1 MTKSTTLYSN
11 NARALLMNSLGT
23 GTTTITVNNVSIF
36 PTISDSTQ
44 HFMVTL
50 DDGVNVE
57 IVKVTGISGSDFI
70 NCVRAQEGTTAH
82 SFSPGAKVEN
92 RLTAGNITK
101 FARREDRLDD
111 VASIENLSDPSGLNG
126 NSRFCASTD
135 SGGTPI
141 IALVNG
147 TKWKLLNYPDVIK
160 TGAVGATFTTTSMNV
175 ANIGTYLID
184 STAKVYVVQFTSGA
198 NIGQCRFVTTIA
210 AGSISWAT
218 ALPTAL
224 STGDTFEIYRSAYS
238 LKVPT
243 GGQTDRIFFEN
254 DININFDYTIPT
266 GRNASSTGPVNIAS
280 GVTITIPSGSA
291 WSIV

>member
-23 GTTTITVNNVSIF
+23 GTTTITVNTPSIF
-36 PTISDSTQ
+36 PTLSVSAQ
-44 HFMVTL
+44 HFMITI

-57 IVKVTGISGSDFI
+57 IVKVTGVSGSDFI
-70 NCVRAQEGTTAH
+70 NCVRGQEGTTAR

-92 RLTAGNITK
+92 RLTAGNITN
-101 FARREDRLDD
+101 FARKEDRLDD

-126 NSRFCASTD
+126 NSRLCASTD

-160 TGAVGATFTTTSMNV
+160 TGAVGATFSTTSV
-175 ANIGTYLID
+175 NITSVGTYLID
-184 STAKVYVVQFTSGA
+184 TTSKAYVIQFTSGA
-198 NIGQCRFVTTIA
+198 NIGQCRFITTIA
-210 AGSISWAT
+210 SDSVSWAT
-218 ALPTAL
+218 ALPVSLT
-224 STGDTFEIYRSAYS
+224 TGDTFEIYRSAYS

-254 DININFDYTIPT
+254 DININFDYTIPA
-266 GRNASSTGPVNIAS
+266 GRNASTAGPVNIMS
-280 GVTITIPSGSA
+280 GVVITVPIGSA